1 MTTHSRQSKRTYS
14 PPQTRSSRQPS
25 KDTGKVTRS
34 MVPSRNVQ
42 PIESVYEFFTKQ
54 RPLAWAYYYRSRAL
68 EARDGASLFFTNGER
83 KRLEIDTIDE
93 GYALVVNSLTA
104 TFTYNINP
112 STSDRPNVK
121 GTLNDYDL
129 VGADFYYNISSDE
142 NSLADVNKVFA
153 NNAAGLSEVGADA
166 GFNVLNQDVLSNN
179 DSGTALYLFEPGN
192 LYVDFFCGL
201 GGPGFYG
208 YCDTTIP
215 LADIKSLLPIFHI
228 EIKGHLLNKGDALLL
243 KSLIQNN

>member
-1 MTTHSRQSKRTYS
+1 
-14 PPQTRSSRQPS
+14 
-25 KDTGKVTRS
+25 
-34 MVPSRNVQ
+34 MVPSREVQ
-42 PIESVYEFFTKQ
+42 SVESVYEFFTKQ
-54 RPLAWAYYYRSRAL
+54 RPLAWSYYYRSRAL
-68 EARDGASLFFTNGER
+68 EAQQGATLFFTDGQR
-83 KRLEIDTIDE
+83 VRLEIDTIDE
-93 GYALVVNSLTA
+93 GYALVVNSLTV
-104 TFTYNINP
+104 TFTYNVNP

-142 NSLADVNKVFA
+142 SSLADVNKVFA
-153 NNAAGLSEVGADA
+153 NNQIGGLSEVSPDA

-179 DSGTALYLFEPGN
+179 DSGTALYLFEPGK

-201 GGPGFYG
+201 NGPGFYG

-215 LADIKSLLPIFHI
+215 LSDLKSLKPIFHI